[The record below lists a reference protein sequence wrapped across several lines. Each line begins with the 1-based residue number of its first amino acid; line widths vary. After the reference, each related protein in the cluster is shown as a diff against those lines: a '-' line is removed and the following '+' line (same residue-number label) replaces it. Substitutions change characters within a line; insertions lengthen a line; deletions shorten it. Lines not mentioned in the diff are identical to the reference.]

1 MSTVLDPSPA
11 TRPRAAPPRGAL
23 LRVLGTAFGLAV
35 LIGGT
40 IGVGILRTPGEIAA
54 GLPSVWLYLG
64 VWVAGGTY
72 ALFGALSLAEMGAML
87 PRSGG
92 QYVAARRAFGPYVGF
107 VVGWSDWLST
117 CGTIA
122 AVAIVLSEAVGALVP
137 ALAPLTRAVAV
148 ATVGALLLFQL
159 RSTRWGGW
167 TQGITSLVK
176 AIGFVVLI
184 ASCLLWSGAR
194 TPAAAPS
201 AAIGF
206 ALATAV
212 IAALQG
218 VIFTYDGWTGP
229 LYFAGEMR
237 EPGRELPRSMVG
249 GVLAVIAIYLL
260 VNVAFLHVLGI
271 GGMAGDPLV
280 AAKAAG
286 VVFGAAGTRVV
297 SLVVMLAMLGAAS
310 ANLLMAPR
318 VLYALS
324 GDGVG
329 APGATRVNEGGTP
342 VVAALTSAGVA
353 VAFLATGTFNSVLA
367 VLAFLFV
374 ASYAIS
380 FAAVF
385 MLRRREPN
393 AERPYR
399 AWGYPW
405 TTGAALVGSLA
416 FLVGSLVTDPRNS
429 LTALGMVALSYPVF
443 RYLSRRR

>member
-1 MSTVLDPSPA
+1 MSTTV
-11 TRPRAAPPRGAL
+11 APPPAARSGGASPRGGL

-35 LIGGT
+35 LIGTT

-54 GLPSVWLYLG
+54 GLPSLWLYLG
-64 VWVAGGTY
+64 VWVAGGLY

-92 QYVAARRAFGPYVGF
+92 QYIAARRAWGPYVGF

-117 CGTIA
+117 CGTVA
-122 AVAIVLSEAVGALVP
+122 AVAIVLAEAAGALLP
-137 ALAPLTRAVAV
+137 GLAGYPRLLAIGTVA
-148 ATVGALLLFQL
+148 ALLLFQL
-159 RSTRWGGW
+159 RGTRWGGW
-167 TQGITSLVK
+167 TQGVTSLVK
-176 AIGFVVLI
+176 AIGFGVLI
-184 ASCLLWSGAR
+184 ASCLLWSGTR
-194 TPAAAPS
+194 TPVAAP
-201 AAIGF
+201 AIGVGF

-212 IAALQG
+212 VAALQG

-237 EPGRELPRSMVG
+237 DPGREMPRSMVG

-260 VNVAFLHVLGI
+260 VNIAFLKVLGI
-271 GGMAGDPLV
+271 GGMAGDQLV

-286 VVFGAAGTRVV
+286 VVFGAAGSRVV

-310 ANLLMAPR
+310 ANLLIAPR

-329 APGATRVNEGGTP
+329 APGGTQVNEGGTP
-342 VVAALTSAGVA
+342 VVAALISAGVA

-380 FAAVF
+380 FGAVF
-385 MLRRREPN
+385 LLRRREPE

-399 AWGYPW
+399 AWGFPW
-405 TTGAALVGSLA
+405 TTGAALLGSLA
-416 FLVGSLVTDPRNS
+416 FLAGSLTTDPRNS
-429 LTALGMVALSYPVF
+429 LAALAMVALSYPVYRF
-443 RYLSRRR
+443 LSRGR